1 MRIEWK
7 SGMLALLGLVAIAWI
22 ATDAVGA
29 IANSPKSAPAVS
41 AFEEAIC
48 NPRDPLSACFREPQ
62 RGIPVGD
69 LLVEDDPF

>member
-7 SGMLALLGLVAIAWI
+7 SRMLVLLGLVAIVWI

-29 IANSPKSAPAVS
+29 IANSPEHGPAVS
-41 AFEEAIC
+41 AVEEATC
-48 NPRDPLSACFREPQ
+48 NPRDPLSGCFREPH

>member
-1 MRIEWK
+1 MPIEWK
-7 SGMLALLGLVAIAWI
+7 SRMLALLALVAIAWI

-29 IANSPKSAPAVS
+29 IANSSERRPAVS
-41 AFEEAIC
+41 AVEEATC
-48 NPRDPLSACFREPQ
+48 NPRDPLSACFRERR

>member
-7 SGMLALLGLVAIAWI
+7 SRMLVLLGLVAIAWI

-29 IANSPKSAPAVS
+29 IANSPERGPTASAV
-41 AFEEAIC
+41 EEATC
-48 NPRDPLSACFREPQ
+48 NPRDPLSACFRKPQ

>member
-7 SGMLALLGLVAIAWI
+7 SRMLALLGLVAIAWI

-29 IANSPKSAPAVS
+29 NSPERGRAVS
-41 AFEEAIC
+41 AVEEATC
-48 NPRDPLSACFREPQ
+48 NSRDPLSACFHEPK
-62 RGIPVGD
+62 RGIPVSD